1 MYAEGNCEA
10 YGPVKIPCTLQF
22 LCYNA
27 DTLNNLLHKGL
38 PVIQARPLGKIQLIG
53 VLGVLLAS
61 LLPHAA
67 AGQTAAPRGPSEP
80 QAALAL
86 PIVTPSVSDS
96 PAETAPAAATPTS
109 TRRKITHVVRRGETL
124 SSISRRYGITVAA
137 LKASNGLR
145 SNSIQA
151 GKRLSV
157 TTTKAAAPTAPR
169 TARAPRVTRAA
180 LRARALR
187 EAQEPRFKLDETG
200 LEVPDLRAEA
210 AIIYNPETGKVL
222 WEQNSQDQ
230 RSIASITKVMTAAV
244 FLENDPDLTEEVV
257 VQRADVYRASTTYL
271 RAGYKVTTGDL
282 LHLLLIA
289 SDNAAARAL
298 ARVSPHGSKGFIA
311 RMNTKAAE
319 LGLSSTHYA
328 DPSGLLSDNVSSA
341 YDMAQLIAQVSGD
354 HRISSIMQ
362 KQEHTV
368 QAGRRRISVRSTNQL
383 VRAGDVDVLGGKTG
397 FIRKAGY
404 CLATLLRLPH
414 GGPQV
419 AVVVLGA
426 KSNAGRFWETRH
438 LFNWLAGKAQDL
450 IAPPVEAATVTSSN

>member
-10 YGPVKIPCTLQF
+10 YGSVKNPCTLQF

-27 DTLNNLLHKGL
+27 DTLNNLLRKGL
-38 PVIQARPLGKIQLIG
+38 PVIQVRLIGKVQLIG
-53 VLGVLLAS
+53 MLGVLLTS
-61 LLPHAA
+61 LLPCAA
-67 AGQTAAPRGPSEP
+67 AAQTAAPRGPNEP
-80 QAALAL
+80 QAPLAL
-86 PIVTPSVSDS
+86 PVVDTP
-96 PAETAPAAATPTS
+96 AATAPAAVTPS
-109 TRRKITHVVRRGETL
+109 PTRRKVTHVIRRGETL
-124 SSISRRYGITVAA
+124 FSIARRYRTTVAA
-137 LKASNGLR
+137 VKETNGLR
-145 SNSIQA
+145 TNTIQA
-151 GKRLSV
+151 GKRLAV
-157 TTTKAAAPTAPR
+157 YTTQAAAPAPP
-169 TARAPRVTRAA
+169 RAARVTRAT
-180 LRARALR
+180 LQARALR
-187 EAQEPRFKLDETG
+187 EAQEPRFKLDASG
-200 LEVPDLRAEA
+200 SEVPDLRAEA

-244 FLENDPDLTEEVV
+244 FLEDDPDLTREIV
-257 VQRADVYRASTTYL
+257 VQRADVYRASVTYL
-271 RAGYKVTTGDL
+271 RAGYKLTTGDL

-298 ARVSPHGSKGFIA
+298 ARVSPHGSKGFIV
-311 RMNTKAAE
+311 RMNEKAAE
-319 LGLSSTHYA
+319 LGLLSTHYA

-341 YDMAQLIAQVSGD
+341 YDMARLIAQVSGD